1 MNSLDHL
8 ATAQKKVMKK
18 KIIQMRELKALQ
30 KELFLLPRILVK
42 V

>member
-1 MNSLDHL
+1 M
-8 ATAQKKVMKK
+8 AQKKVMKK